1 MSEGVGLQRLP
12 KTTSIGLIRLY
23 QAVVSPYLGPACRY
37 DPSCSEYTAT
47 AIERHGVAKG
57 LWIGTRRLVR
67 CHPLGGHGYDPV
79 P

>member
-47 AIERHGVAKG
+47 AIERHGIAKG
-57 LWIGTRRLVR
+57 LWIGARRLVR

>member
-57 LWIGTRRLVR
+57 LWIGARRLVR